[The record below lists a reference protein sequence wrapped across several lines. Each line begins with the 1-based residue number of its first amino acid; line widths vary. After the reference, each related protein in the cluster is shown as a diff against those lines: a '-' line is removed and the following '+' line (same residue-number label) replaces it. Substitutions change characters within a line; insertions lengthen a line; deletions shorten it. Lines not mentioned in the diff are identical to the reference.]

1 MSVPRAFAALPHF
14 MRIYDAHEDTDRNK
28 PPHLASFTLD
38 MIDECHVGVKSVAI
52 DAEMAVRRLSIRTR
66 TMMEA
71 RTTLTRQL
79 RQTASRTHAPSQY
92 RYVAKKIGRVRLK
105 LRA

>member
-52 DAEMAVRRLSIRTR
+52 DAEMAVHNLSFRTR
-66 TMMEA
+66 TTREA
-71 RTTLTRQL
+71 RTVFTRQP
-79 RQTASRTHAPSQY
+79 RRAASRTQAPSQ
-92 RYVAKKIGRVRLK
+92 
-105 LRA
+105 